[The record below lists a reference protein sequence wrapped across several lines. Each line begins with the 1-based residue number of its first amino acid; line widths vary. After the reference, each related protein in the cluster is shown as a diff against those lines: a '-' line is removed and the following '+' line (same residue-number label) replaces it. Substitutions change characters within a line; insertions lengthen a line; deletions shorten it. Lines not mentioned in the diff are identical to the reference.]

1 MQLCCSCCA
10 DAHSHTKCLG
20 KYHVMLMNFQR
31 DDAWRMLI
39 EMKQITQN
47 IKHVDILCSHMF
59 LDRVLYCLQL
69 FVIYIYIFFFSRHF
83 DPDLKRCDIGIYH
96 KIALFICHGVPIQV

>member
-1 MQLCCSCCA
+1 
-10 DAHSHTKCLG
+10 
-20 KYHVMLMNFQR
+20 MLMNFQR

-39 EMKQITQN
+39 EMKQIRQN

-59 LDRVLYCLQL
+59 
-69 FVIYIYIFFFSRHF
+69 F